1 MAIDDTFRGAKN
13 AYIYYFAYL
22 TTVAHEIGME
32 RAIAMQAKMCEE
44 RGAIDGK
51 IIKEQ
56 TDINEFDAIAAASLA
71 ENYVESIG
79 VSPEVIEESPKKV
92 SFKALSCP
100 LYEAAQTVGLE
111 DELIEALCRAGPVR
125 NMDSMVKQLNPYLD
139 YQLTKF
145 RSTEDSFCEEAI
157 ILSKQ

>member
-32 RAIAMQAKMCEE
+32 RAIALQTKMCEE

-51 IIKEQ
+51 TIKEQ
-56 TDINEFDAIAAASLA
+56 ADINEFDAIAAASLA

-79 VSPEVIEESPKKV
+79 ISPEVIEESPKKV
-92 SFKALSCP
+92 SFKALRCP
-100 LYEAAQTVGLE
+100 LYEAAQTVGLG
-111 DELIEALCRAGPVR
+111 DEIIEALCSAGPVR
-125 NMDSMVKQLNPYLD
+125 NMDSMVKQLNPNLD
-139 YQLTKF
+139 YQLRKF
-145 RSTEDSFCEEAI
+145 RSSTNNFCEEVI
-157 ILSKQ
+157 VLV